1 MTYILIL
8 FLTYVLHLLLKLN
21 WVCTAVVLVFLLVMQ
36 HFHRIKGQRFQEAR
50 KRFLDVSLYIDTLLY
65 SFLKEQK
72 IIRAFEDVKSTLAD
86 GHMKET
92 VSRAIDH
99 MMLTFDETEVFVDA
113 MRIIED
119 EYKCNRI
126 VNAHEFMA
134 HAEYY
139 GGDIKESAR
148 ILLKDKSAWERRILR
163 NIEDRQRMF
172 HQIILSVVTSV
183 IISGIILYLPVLSM
197 DISSNIIVQI
207 LSVALI
213 VLDDLIILWGQKFL
227 EVDYLGIDL
236 LPEMISMPKSSR
248 NTRHT
253 IRQRNFVRQ
262 FLWLLYRR

>member
-1 MTYILIL
+1 
-8 FLTYVLHLLLKLN
+8 
-21 WVCTAVVLVFLLVMQ
+21 MQ

-148 ILLKDKSAWERRILR
+148 ILLRIRVHGSAGSAQYRGQT
-163 NIEDRQRMF
+163 EDV
-172 HQIILSVVTSV
+172 SSD
-183 IISGIILYLPVLSM
+183 YPVSC
-197 DISSNIIVQI
+197 
-207 LSVALI
+207 
-213 VLDDLIILWGQKFL
+213 DLC
-227 EVDYLGIDL
+227 Y
-236 LPEMISMPKSSR
+236 
-248 NTRHT
+248 H
-253 IRQRNFVRQ
+253 
-262 FLWLLYRR
+262 